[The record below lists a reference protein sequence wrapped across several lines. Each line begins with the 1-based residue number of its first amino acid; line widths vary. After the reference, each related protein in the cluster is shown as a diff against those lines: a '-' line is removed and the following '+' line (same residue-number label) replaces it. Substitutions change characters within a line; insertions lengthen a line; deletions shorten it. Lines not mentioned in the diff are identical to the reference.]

1 MLIVKR
7 IHHLATGL
15 CPAKFSECAM
25 DIRTHSWYNYLK
37 SVWKCLLPDAGEV
50 NILKLKM
57 NMQAIKPAVIAAL
70 AAVVV
75 VSPLA
80 VRADASI
87 TLTGSRVGKAQ
98 DYSYTAT
105 SDTTINL
112 NGVNF
117 KEAKMK
123 LAAQN
128 DAAITYTINLVDG
141 TQNIFSITNRSDP
154 CIKATKNCSIKFTGG
169 GSLDLTN
176 EEDFDGTEGVLT
188 CRNLTVTS
196 GDIKVEFD
204 NDKDDSPC
212 IYLKGNYL
220 QTGGKVKVESAKKNC
235 TNELVGVHFDN
246 ANTTFTLEDGT
257 FNAEIAGTKS
267 KAISLKKSGKAYFKG
282 GKCKVE
288 FEGPK
293 GKFVDGGN
301 IYVQGGEFNLTTNI
315 TSKMTAAYYPTEI
328 AAFKPDDSIEFTGGD
343 FEVDIPL
350 VGSEF
355 VDAATNVTVS
365 AGTFDIVSGNDCFHA
380 AKYIY
385 INGGRI
391 HAVSTGDDAL
401 DANKGIRI
409 YGGDIRAY
417 ATAEAAH
424 GLDVNDDDKLVIAG
438 GTVIATDGLDAVRIG
453 DKSKTVGDVDF
464 QQDTYY
470 GTLSTTGFS
479 GKYLYLEGQTNNVPF
494 VVKPC
499 LPAFPAGRN
508 FNLLVSVPGRTAS
521 VPEAKTAE
529 EAYSDR
535 SSHNPMVFEKKATVD
550 DHTVTTKDGSTISVP
565 AWYDLLPTE
574 GKTKTVTLSL
584 NDLATPAYCDGDKD
598 GIEAISIEGNVVS
611 VGVKT
616 LAGLKYTLRGT
627 ENVATAYDLWPAV
640 GETVSGDGSAKAL
653 TATAGEKGFF
663 KVSVTD

>member
-1 MLIVKR
+1 
-7 IHHLATGL
+7 
-15 CPAKFSECAM
+15 
-25 DIRTHSWYNYLK
+25 
-37 SVWKCLLPDAGEV
+37 
-50 NILKLKM
+50 
-57 NMQAIKPAVIAAL
+57 MQAIKPAVFAAL
-70 AAVVV
+70 AAVVA

-154 CIKATKNCSIKFTGG
+154 CIKATKNCSIVFTGG

-188 CRNLTVTS
+188 CRNLTVRG

-220 QTGGKVKVESAKKNC
+220 QTGGKLKVESAKKNC

-257 FNAEIAGTKS
+257 FNAEIAGTKG

-315 TSKMTAAYYPTEI
+315 TTKMTAAYYPTEI
-328 AAFKPDDSIEFTGGD
+328 AAFKPDDSIEFSGGD

-355 VDAATNVTVS
+355 VDAGTNITVN

-380 AKYIY
+380 TEYIY

-391 HAVSTGDDAL
+391 HAVSTGDDAI

-417 ATAEAAH
+417 ATALEAH
-424 GLDVNDDDKLVIAG
+424 GLDVNNKDTLVIRPNIQG
-438 GTVIATDGLDAVRIG
+438 DPGPVVIATDGLDAICIG
-453 DKSKTVGDVDF
+453 DKSKEVGDVDF
-464 QQDTYY
+464 QSGTYY
-470 GTLSTTGFS
+470 GTLSTTDFS

-499 LPAFPAGRN
+499 LPVFPAGRN

-598 GIEAISIEGNVVS
+598 RIEAISVEGNVVS

-627 ENVATAYDLWPAV
+627 ENVATAYDLWPVV
-640 GETVSGDGSAKAL
+640 GETVSGDGTAKAL

-663 KVSVTD
+663 RVSVTD

>member
-1 MLIVKR
+1 
-7 IHHLATGL
+7 
-15 CPAKFSECAM
+15 
-25 DIRTHSWYNYLK
+25 
-37 SVWKCLLPDAGEV
+37 
-50 NILKLKM
+50 
-57 NMQAIKPAVIAAL
+57 MQAIKPAVIAAL

-80 VRADASI
+80 IRADAPI
-87 TLTGSRVGKAQ
+87 TLSGTFTTNCEFTVS
-98 DYSYTAT
+98 
-105 SDTTINL
+105 SDTTITL
-112 NGVNF
+112 DGVTF
-117 KEAKMK
+117 TDCTLK
-123 LAAQN
+123 LKSNPDTAGY
-128 DAAITYTINLVDG
+128 TYTINLKDG
-141 TQNIFSITNRSDP
+141 TQNIFNIVNGDAKENGIE
-154 CIKATKNCSIKFTGG
+154 CIKATKKTNIIIDGG
-169 GSLDLTN
+169 GSLELESKKRITDSKSRS
-176 EEDFDGTEGVLT
+176 GVFV
-188 CRNLTVTS
+188 CNNLTVQGGDTTVTFNNNKNDTS
-196 GDIKVEFD
+196 
-204 NDKDDSPC
+204 C
-212 IYLKGNYL
+212 IFLKGSYL
-220 QTGGKVKVESAKKNC
+220 QTGGKMKVDMKEKNC
-235 TNELVGVHFDN
+235 TNELHGVTFDN

-257 FNAEIAGTKS
+257 FNAEIGGTKS
-267 KAISLKKSGKAYFKG
+267 RAIDLKKSGTANFSG

-288 FEGPK
+288 FEGPS
-293 GKFVDGGN
+293 GRFVNGGN
-301 IYVQGGEFNLTTNI
+301 IFVNDGEFNLTTNI
-315 TSKMTAAYYPTEI
+315 TAKMTAVYYPSEI
-328 AAFKPDDSIEFTGGD
+328 AAFKPDDSIVFSGGD

-355 VDAATNVTVS
+355 VDAGTNITVN

-380 AKYIY
+380 AEYIY

-417 ATAEAAH
+417 ATALEAH
-424 GLDVNDDDKLVIAG
+424 GLDVNNKDTLVIRPNIQG
-438 GTVIATDGLDAVRIG
+438 DPGPVVIATDGLDAIRIG
-453 DKSKTVGDVDF
+453 DKIGDKSNEVGYVEF
-464 QQDTYY
+464 QSGTYY
-470 GTLSTTGFS
+470 GTLSTTDFS

-499 LPAFPAGRN
+499 LPVFPAGTN

-529 EAYSDR
+529 KAYSDR

-574 GKTKTVTLSL
+574 GKTKIVTLSL

-598 GIEAISIEGNVVS
+598 EIEAISVTGNVVS

-627 ENVATAYDLWPAV
+627 EDVAVAYDLWPAV
-640 GETVSGDGSAKAL
+640 GETVLGDGTAKAL
-653 TATAGEKGFF
+653 SASAGEKGFF
-663 KVSVTD
+663 KVLVTD

>member
-1 MLIVKR
+1 
-7 IHHLATGL
+7 
-15 CPAKFSECAM
+15 
-25 DIRTHSWYNYLK
+25 
-37 SVWKCLLPDAGEV
+37 
-50 NILKLKM
+50 
-57 NMQAIKPAVIAAL
+57 MQAIKPAVIAAL

-80 VRADASI
+80 IRADAPI
-87 TLTGSRVGKAQ
+87 TLSGNQTE
-98 DYSYTAT
+98 DYIFTNAT

-112 NGVNF
+112 NGVSF
-117 KEAKMK
+117 KDVKMK
-123 LAAQN
+123 LAAS
-128 DAAITYTINLVDG
+128 DEDESITFTINLIDG
-141 TQNIFSITNRSDP
+141 TANTFANENIKES
-154 CIKATKNCSIKFTGG
+154 CIKATKYCNIEITGG
-169 GSLDLTN
+169 GTLSLYSKKKYN
-176 EEDFDGTEGVLT
+176 GSEGILT
-188 CRNLTVTS
+188 CNNLAVRS

-204 NDKDDSPC
+204 NDKNDSPC

-315 TSKMTAAYYPTEI
+315 TTKMTAAYYPTEI

-355 VDAATNVTVS
+355 VDAGTNITVT

-391 HAVSTGDDAL
+391 HAVSTGDDAI

-417 ATAEAAH
+417 ATAEGAH
-424 GLDVNDDDKLVIAG
+424 GLDVNKGDKLVISG
-438 GTVIATDGLDAVRIG
+438 GTVVAWRPTD
-453 DKSKTVGDVDF
+453 
-464 QQDTYY
+464 
-470 GTLSTTGFS
+470 STPSASARRTTRSARWSLFS
-479 GKYLYLEGQTNNVPF
+479 RPTTTR
-494 VVKPC
+494 
-499 LPAFPAGRN
+499 FPR
-508 FNLLVSVPGRTAS
+508 R
-521 VPEAKTAE
+521 
-529 EAYSDR
+529 
-535 SSHNPMVFEKKATVD
+535 
-550 DHTVTTKDGSTISVP
+550 
-565 AWYDLLPTE
+565 
-574 GKTKTVTLSL
+574 
-584 NDLATPAYCDGDKD
+584 ATPASTS
-598 GIEAISIEGNVVS
+598 ISKARPTTSRSSSSRASRCSRPEGTS
-611 VGVKT
+611 T
-616 LAGLKYTLRGT
+616 C
-627 ENVATAYDLWPAV
+627 
-640 GETVSGDGSAKAL
+640 S
-653 TATAGEKGFF
+653 
-663 KVSVTD
+663 

>member
-1 MLIVKR
+1 
-7 IHHLATGL
+7 
-15 CPAKFSECAM
+15 
-25 DIRTHSWYNYLK
+25 
-37 SVWKCLLPDAGEV
+37 
-50 NILKLKM
+50 
-57 NMQAIKPAVIAAL
+57 MQAIKPAVFAAL

-80 VRADASI
+80 VRADAPI
-87 TLTGSRVGKAQ
+87 TLSGSYVGNAN
-98 DYSYTAT
+98 DLDVTAT

-117 KEAKMK
+117 KEAKIK
-123 LAAQN
+123 LAAQTSGSP
-128 DAAITYTINLVDG
+128 IVFTINLVDG
-141 TQNIFSITNRSDP
+141 TQNYVTITNRSDS
-154 CIKATKNCSIKFTGG
+154 CIKATKNCSIVFTGG
-169 GSLDLTN
+169 GSLELLN
-176 EEDFDGTEGVLT
+176 EDELKPTKKGNIDDGVIT
-188 CRNLTVTS
+188 CSNLTVRS

-204 NDKDDSPC
+204 NNKNYSPC
-212 IYLKGNYL
+212 IFVKGNYL

-235 TNELVGVHFDN
+235 TNEFFGINFDT
-246 ANTTFTLEDGT
+246 AGSTFTLEDGT

-315 TSKMTAAYYPTEI
+315 TTKMTAAYYPTEI
-328 AAFKPDDSIEFTGGD
+328 AAFKPDDSIKFTGGD

-355 VDAATNVTVS
+355 VDAGTNITVN

-380 AKYIY
+380 TEYIY

-391 HAVSTGDDAL
+391 HAVSTGDDAI

-417 ATAEAAH
+417 ATALGAH

-464 QQDTYY
+464 QQATYY
-470 GTLSTTGFS
+470 GTLSTTDFS

-499 LPAFPAGRN
+499 LPAFPAGRA

-574 GKTKTVTLSL
+574 GKTKIVTLSL

-598 GIEAISIEGNVVS
+598 GVEAISVEGNVVS

-627 ENVATAYDLWPAV
+627 ENVATAYDLWPVV
-640 GETVSGDGSAKAL
+640 GETVLGDGTAKAL
-653 TATAGEKGFF
+653 TATVGEKGFF
-663 KVSVTD
+663 RVSVTD

>member
-1 MLIVKR
+1 
-7 IHHLATGL
+7 
-15 CPAKFSECAM
+15 
-25 DIRTHSWYNYLK
+25 
-37 SVWKCLLPDAGEV
+37 
-50 NILKLKM
+50 
-57 NMQAIKPAVIAAL
+57 MQTIKPAVFAAL
-70 AAVVV
+70 AAVVA

-154 CIKATKNCSIKFTGG
+154 CIKATKNCSIVFTGG
-169 GSLDLTN
+169 GSLNILN
-176 EEDFDGTEGVLT
+176 EDELKPKIDSKGNISIDEGVLT
-188 CRNLTVTS
+188 CNNLTVRS
-196 GDIKVEFD
+196 GDIKIEFD
-204 NDKDDSPC
+204 NNKDYSPC
-212 IYLKGNYL
+212 IFVKGNYL
-220 QTGGKVKVESAKKNC
+220 QTGGKVKLESAKKNC
-235 TNELVGVHFDN
+235 TNELFGIHFDN

-315 TSKMTAAYYPTEI
+315 TTKMTAAYYPTEI

-355 VDAATNVTVS
+355 VDAGTNITVT

-391 HAVSTGDDAL
+391 HAVSTGDDAI

-417 ATAEAAH
+417 ATALEAH

-438 GTVIATDGLDAVRIG
+438 GTVIATDGLDAIRIG

-464 QQDTYY
+464 QQATYY
-470 GTLSTTGFS
+470 GTLSTTDFS

-499 LPAFPAGRN
+499 LPAFPAGRA

-627 ENVATAYDLWPAV
+627 ENVATAYDLWPV
-640 GETVSGDGSAKAL
+640 IGETVSGDGTAKAL
-653 TATAGEKGFF
+653 TATVGEKGFF
-663 KVSVTD
+663 RVSVTD

>member
-1 MLIVKR
+1 
-7 IHHLATGL
+7 
-15 CPAKFSECAM
+15 
-25 DIRTHSWYNYLK
+25 
-37 SVWKCLLPDAGEV
+37 
-50 NILKLKM
+50 
-57 NMQAIKPAVIAAL
+57 MQAIKPAVIAAL

-80 VRADASI
+80 IRADAPI
-87 TLTGSRVGKAQ
+87 TLSGAFTTNCEFTVS
-98 DYSYTAT
+98 
-105 SDTTINL
+105 SDTTITL
-112 NGVNF
+112 DGVTF
-117 KEAKMK
+117 TDCTLK
-123 LAAQN
+123 LKSN
-128 DAAITYTINLVDG
+128 PDTVGYTYTINLKDG
-141 TQNIFSITNRSDP
+141 TQNIFNIVNGDAKGNGIE
-154 CIKATKNCSIKFTGG
+154 CIKATKKTNIIIDGG
-169 GSLDLTN
+169 GSLELESKKRITDSKSRS
-176 EEDFDGTEGVLT
+176 GVFV
-188 CRNLTVTS
+188 CNNLTVQGGDTTVTFNNNKNDTS
-196 GDIKVEFD
+196 
-204 NDKDDSPC
+204 C
-212 IYLKGNYL
+212 IFLKGSYL
-220 QTGGKVKVESAKKNC
+220 QTGGKMKVDMKEKNC
-235 TNELVGVHFDN
+235 TNELHGVTFDN

-257 FNAEIAGTKS
+257 FNAEIGGTKS
-267 KAISLKKSGKAYFKG
+267 RAIDLKKSGTANFSG

-288 FEGPK
+288 FEGPS
-293 GKFVDGGN
+293 GRFVNGGN
-301 IYVQGGEFNLTTNI
+301 IFVNDGEFNLTTNI
-315 TSKMTAAYYPTEI
+315 TAKMTAVYYPSEI
-328 AAFKPDDSIEFTGGD
+328 AAFKPDGSIKFTGGD

-355 VDAATNVTVS
+355 VDAGTNITVN

-380 AKYIY
+380 TEG
-385 INGGRI
+385 INIHGGRI

-409 YGGDIRAY
+409 FGGDIRAY
-417 ATAEAAH
+417 ATAVGTH
-424 GLDVNDDDKLVIAG
+424 GLDVNDGDKLVIAG
-438 GTVIATDGLDAVRIG
+438 GTVIATDGLDAIKIG
-453 DKSKTVGDVDF
+453 GESDTVGNVDF

-470 GTLSTTGFS
+470 GTLSTTDFS

-499 LPAFPAGRN
+499 LPVFPAGRN

-535 SSHNPMVFEKKATVD
+535 SSHNPMVFEKKATVG

-598 GIEAISIEGNVVS
+598 GIAAISVEGNVVS

-627 ENVATAYDLWPAV
+627 EDVAVAYDLWPAV
-640 GETVSGDGSAKAL
+640 GETVLGDGTAKAL
-653 TATAGEKGFF
+653 SASAGEKGFF
-663 KVSVTD
+663 KVLVTD